1 MNRSAMAIASLAL
14 ALQSLG
20 AGADPGVVSTE
31 VIGPFSGHDAAL
43 HPANLTPHRIEYYGT
58 DLGWSYEHQGTLHFL
73 FGDSWATEAYAPIE
87 SSTGAR
93 FDDGFGT
100 ILLAEWPDPDKI
112 APHNIPLLRLGQ
124 HADSGEM
131 SAIDPGHAMDL
142 GHTPMGGFS
151 NGSAEFG
158 IFNITKPLGCRQD
171 ADCGDGLS
179 CDLELGYYGLRF
191 DQEES
196 LTLACVDGM
205 PMCQADTMVDDTG
218 APLPGS
224 GFCVDR
230 GSTVWADTPT
240 GRVSASGI
248 RVLIGMRSDADP
260 RKYPHTR
267 SWLTNKFLNVAAR
280 TVERF
285 EPGGAANDYSP
296 ARGTGDKSKVLL
308 WGRPGFVGVAAN
320 NRPLGLY
327 FAYADMPEGSGF
339 EWTVNYY
346 SGTVNGTPQFSRNQ
360 AEAVPLDL
368 DSTQAGIQP
377 AEVHDIVHQMSLTWV
392 ESLGRWVLF
401 YGGGIIRLP
410 TPLLPTCGVLE
421 LFARFECADVNVGN
435 GAIRMRTAE
444 HPWGP
449 WSPPQDVI
457 VGGDPEV
464 PGSGQYGPGGVLRH
478 PDCVDEGCAAHTQTP
493 FYNEREYGFL
503 YGTNIIEQ
511 WTRPDDSGV
520 DLYWNASTWDPYRV
534 VLLRTRITP

>member
-1 MNRSAMAIASLAL
+1 MNRSTLAIASLAL
-14 ALQSLG
+14 VLRSLV

-73 FGDSWATEAYAPIE
+73 FGDTWATEAYAPIE

-100 ILLAEWPDPDKI
+100 IVLAEWPDPDKI
-112 APHNIPLLRLGQ
+112 DSHNIPPIRLGQ
-124 HADSGEM
+124 HARSGEM

-158 IFNITKPLGCRQD
+158 IFNITKPHGCRQD
-171 ADCGDGLS
+171 ADCSDGLS
-179 CDLELGYYGLRF
+179 CDAGLGYYGLRF

-205 PMCQADTMVDDTG
+205 PMCQADTMVDDNG

-230 GSTVWADTPT
+230 RSTVWTDTPT

-248 RVLIGMRSDADP
+248 RVLIGLRSDSDP

-267 SWLTNKFLNVAAR
+267 TWLTNKFLNVAAR

-285 EPGGAANDYSP
+285 EPGGTANDYNS
-296 ARGTGDKSKVLL
+296 ARGTGDKSRVLL
-308 WGRPGFVGVAAN
+308 WGRPGFVGVGAN

-339 EWTVNYY
+339 EWAVNYY

-377 AEVHDIVHQMSLTWV
+377 GEVHDIVHQMSLTWV
-392 ESLGRWVLF
+392 ESLGSWVMF

-457 VGGDPEV
+457 VGGNPEV

-493 FYNEREYGFL
+493 FYNEKEYGFL

-511 WTRPDDSGV
+511 WTRSVEGGV

-534 VLLRTRITP
+534 VLLKTRITP